1 MAVIKNLHQSVWERI
16 QSDQVGPRLFG
27 NIASSWAT
35 CTINLRSKMISQRE
49 CGKLNVWA
57 TSSLLHLLVIS
68 HQMQKKLN
76 PMIGPPPIFSSH
88 KDVPVF
94 FLCPGVTE
102 SFVLEEK
109 KKGSIPKSFGN
120 KTTENKTS
128 TKQRYSYP
136 PLLSVNSPS
145 HTNWTNDSK
154 GSSWLFIN
162 SFSCAF
168 RIVRMSAS
176 ASETYTHHH

>member
-109 KKGSIPKSFGN
+109 KKGKFPRALVTRQPKI
-120 KTTENKTS
+120 KH
-128 TKQRYSYP
+128 
-136 PLLSVNSPS
+136 LLNNGT
-145 HTNWTNDSK
+145 H
-154 GSSWLFIN
+154 
-162 SFSCAF
+162 
-168 RIVRMSAS
+168 
-176 ASETYTHHH
+176 THHCYPWTVPAIQTGPMTQRAAAGSL